1 MKKRLVSLLLAMT
14 MVTTVVTGC
23 KNDVPP
29 AGEGTVSENVEEQGT
44 EAATEATEAS
54 VEDNT
59 EVLDISDDAVLKD
72 LPTEWDMTE
81 LYADEDAFEA
91 DMKRVEE
98 LIPEIEKLKGTLNSA
113 DGILND
119 LENPGLNE
127 INAIWNKSGMYVTFL
142 SSLDP
147 TDPWASK
154 ANARYNEVFQ
164 KVMLAYSFE
173 EPEIMAIPFEERIKI
188 FSDERLAP
196 YTYRMKNYTDPDYVC
211 LGEEASMVAT
221 LLGSAVNN
229 SDTHDT
235 FDYVEVPKPTFTY
248 PDGTEGVYSDAVYS
262 NVIQSSE
269 YDHEFRKE
277 LYTLRNS
284 MRQPYAYTYASLLEG
299 QMRLYWAN
307 AQIYGYDSTLE
318 AALDSSDVEPEV
330 YDKIIEFSHDL
341 LPKVYEYYDAKKKIL
356 GLEDEM
362 MLCDLNL
369 PVTDYKPK
377 KVTYEYAVNIGREGI
392 SAWGDEYLKTFD
404 MIITSPHIDVYPSDT
419 KQTGAYETLQGN
431 ETTPFIMYNFD
442 GTETYTSTIVHEM
455 GHAVYSELS
464 AENQNLFN
472 NNPGIF
478 TQEVASTANEIM
490 FHEYM
495 IENAQTKE
503 EKLYWMD
510 QEINLFLSTILRQ
523 CMYSEFEDYCYK
535 TIENGGALDAE
546 EMAAKWIELEEL
558 YYGEGMTIP
567 EDSGIDWARI
577 PHMYYDYYV
586 YKYATSITYAA
597 SICNQVDE
605 KGQDEI
611 DAYMEFLKAGN
622 SASPSELLSIA
633 GVDPMDDATYDEAQV
648 LIENLIDEFVETAK
662 EQ

>member
-1 MKKRLVSLLLAMT
+1 MKKRIVSILLAMT

-54 VEDNT
+54 VEDDT

-72 LPTEWDMTE
+72 LPTEWNLTE
-81 LYADEDAFEA
+81 LYADEAAFEA

-98 LIPEIEKLKGTLNSA
+98 LIPEIEKLRGTLNSV

-119 LENPGLNE
+119 IESPELNE
-127 INAIWNKSGMYVTFL
+127 INAIMNKARMYVYLL

-147 TDPWASK
+147 TDPWTGE
-154 ANARYNEVFQ
+154 ANARYSEVSQ
-164 KVMLAYSFE
+164 KEMMAYSFE
-173 EPEIMAIPFEERIKI
+173 ASEIMEIPFEERQRI
-188 FSDERLAP
+188 FADERLAP
-196 YTYRMKNYTDPDYVC
+196 YAYVMRNYTDPDFVV
-211 LGEEASMVAT
+211 LGEEASIVET
-221 LLGSAVNN
+221 LYTSSFNN
-229 SDTHDT
+229 SDTHDI

-299 QMRLYWAN
+299 QMRLYWAS

-419 KQTGAYETLQGN
+419 KQTGAYEMLQGN

-442 GTETYTSTIVHEM
+442 GTETYASTIVHEM

-567 EDSGIDWARI
+567 EDSGIDWARV

-633 GVDPMDDATYDEAQV
+633 GVDPMDDATYDEAEV
-648 LIENLIDEFVETAK
+648 LIGNLIDEFVETAK

>member
-1 MKKRLVSLLLAMT
+1 MKKRIVSILLAMT

-54 VEDNT
+54 VEDDT

-72 LPTEWDMTE
+72 LPTEWNLTE
-81 LYADEDAFEA
+81 LYADEAAFEA

-98 LIPEIEKLKGTLNSA
+98 LIPEIEKLRGTLNSV

-119 LENPGLNE
+119 IESPELNE
-127 INAIWNKSGMYVTFL
+127 INAIMNKARMYVYLL

-147 TDPWASK
+147 TDPWTGE
-154 ANARYNEVFQ
+154 ANARYSEVSQ
-164 KVMLAYSFE
+164 KEMMAYSFE
-173 EPEIMAIPFEERIKI
+173 ASEIMEIPFEERQRI
-188 FSDERLAP
+188 FADERLAP
-196 YTYRMKNYTDPDYVC
+196 YAYVMRNYTDPDFVV
-211 LGEEASMVAT
+211 LGEEASIVET
-221 LLGSAVNN
+221 LYTSSFNN
-229 SDTHDT
+229 SDTHDI

-299 QMRLYWAN
+299 QMRLYWAS

-419 KQTGAYETLQGN
+419 KQTGAYEMLQGN

-442 GTETYTSTIVHEM
+442 GTETYASTIVHEM

-495 IENAQTKE
+495 IENARTKE

-633 GVDPMDDATYDEAQV
+633 GVDPMDDATYDEAEV
-648 LIENLIDEFVETAK
+648 LIGNLIDEFVETAK

>member
-1 MKKRLVSLLLAMT
+1 
-14 MVTTVVTGC
+14 
-23 KNDVPP
+23 
-29 AGEGTVSENVEEQGT
+29 
-44 EAATEATEAS
+44 
-54 VEDNT
+54 
-59 EVLDISDDAVLKD
+59 
-72 LPTEWDMTE
+72 MTE

-98 LIPEIEKLKGTLNSA
+98 LIPEIEKLRGTLNSV

-119 LENPGLNE
+119 IENPELNE
-127 INAIWNKSGMYVTFL
+127 INAIMNKAGMYVYLL

-147 TDPWASK
+147 TDPWTGE
-154 ANARYNEVFQ
+154 ANARYSEVSQ
-164 KVMLAYSFE
+164 KEMMAYSFE
-173 EPEIMAIPFEERIKI
+173 ASEIMEIPFEERQRI
-188 FSDERLAP
+188 FADERLAP
-196 YTYRMKNYTDPDYVC
+196 YAYVMRNYTDPDFVV
-211 LGEEASMVAT
+211 LGEEASIVET
-221 LLGSAVNN
+221 LYTSSFNN
-229 SDTHDT
+229 SDTHDI

-277 LYTLRNS
+277 LYNLRNS

-377 KVTYEYAVNIGREGI
+377 KVTYEYAVNIGRDGI

-546 EMAAKWIELEEL
+546 EMAAKWIELEKL
-558 YYGEGMTIP
+558 YYGDGMTILD
-567 EDSGIDWARI
+567 DSGIDWARI
-577 PHMYYDYYV
+577 PHLYYNYYV

-605 KGQDEI
+605 KGQEEI
-611 DAYMEFLKAGN
+611 DAYMAFLKAGN

-633 GVDPMDDATYDEAQV
+633 GVDPMDDATYDEAEV
-648 LIENLIDEFVETAK
+648 LIGNLIDEFVETAK

>member
-1 MKKRLVSLLLAMT
+1 MKKRIVSILLAMT

-54 VEDNT
+54 VEDDT

-72 LPTEWDMTE
+72 LPTEWDLTE
-81 LYADEDAFEA
+81 LYADEAAFEA

-98 LIPEIEKLKGTLNSA
+98 LIPEIEKLRGTLNSV

-119 LENPGLNE
+119 IESPELNE
-127 INAIWNKSGMYVTFL
+127 INAIMNKARMYVYLL

-147 TDPWASK
+147 TDPWTGE
-154 ANARYNEVFQ
+154 ANARYSEVSQ
-164 KVMLAYSFE
+164 KEMMAYSFE
-173 EPEIMAIPFEERIKI
+173 ASEIMEIPFEERQRI
-188 FSDERLAP
+188 FADERLAP
-196 YTYRMKNYTDPDYVC
+196 YAYVMRNYTDPDFVV
-211 LGEEASMVAT
+211 LGEEASIVET
-221 LLGSAVNN
+221 LYTSSFNN
-229 SDTHDT
+229 SDTHDI

-299 QMRLYWAN
+299 QMRLYWAS

-419 KQTGAYETLQGN
+419 KQTGAYEMLQGN

-442 GTETYTSTIVHEM
+442 GTETYASTIVHEM

-495 IENAQTKE
+495 IENARTKE

-633 GVDPMDDATYDEAQV
+633 GVDPMDDATYDEAEV
-648 LIENLIDEFVETAK
+648 LIGNLIDEFVETAK

>member
-29 AGEGTVSENVEEQGT
+29 AGEGTVSKNVEEQGT

-98 LIPEIEKLKGTLNSA
+98 LIPEIEKLRGTLNSV

-119 LENPGLNE
+119 IENPELNE
-127 INAIWNKSGMYVTFL
+127 INAIMNKAGMYVYLL

-147 TDPWASK
+147 TDPWTGE
-154 ANARYNEVFQ
+154 ANARYSEVSQ
-164 KVMLAYSFE
+164 KEMMAYSFE
-173 EPEIMAIPFEERIKI
+173 ASEIMEIPFEERQRI
-188 FSDERLAP
+188 FADERLAP
-196 YTYRMKNYTDPDYVC
+196 YAYVMRNYTDPDFVV
-211 LGEEASMVAT
+211 LGEEASIVET
-221 LLGSAVNN
+221 LYTSSFNN
-229 SDTHDT
+229 SDTHDI

-277 LYTLRNS
+277 LYNLRNS

-330 YDKIIEFSHDL
+330 YDKVIEFSHDL

-546 EMAAKWIELEEL
+546 EMAAKWIELEKL
-558 YYGEGMTIP
+558 YYGDGMTILD
-567 EDSGIDWARI
+567 DSGIDWARI
-577 PHMYYDYYV
+577 PHLYYNYYV

-605 KGQDEI
+605 KGQEEI
-611 DAYMEFLKAGN
+611 DAYMAFLKAGN

-633 GVDPMDDATYDEAQV
+633 GVDPMDDATYDEAEV
-648 LIENLIDEFVETAK
+648 LIGNLIDEFVETAK